1 MGVRKEEGARAAPG
15 PQERA
20 TGQVTLESTGVRTE
34 LWPII
39 AIKVWESRR
48 SFKSRAVGQ
57 RLRLR
62 TRPGKSVS

>member
-39 AIKVWESRR
+39 AIKVWESR